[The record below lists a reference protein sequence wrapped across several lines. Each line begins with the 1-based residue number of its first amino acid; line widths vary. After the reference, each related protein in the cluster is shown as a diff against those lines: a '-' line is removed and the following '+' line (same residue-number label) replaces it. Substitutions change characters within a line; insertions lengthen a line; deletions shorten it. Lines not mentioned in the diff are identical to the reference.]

1 MQKASSEPEKV
12 SKKTIIFI
20 VVEIAIALAFSAAMI
35 YFVVIP
41 KFNSWSGARTKIKDL
56 EGRSDN
62 LDRNISL
69 LKNIDTSEIQEVD
82 SLLGKLLP
90 SDADG
95 LRTVSLIEAAAANS
109 NMKVSAAQLQGST
122 NASGTGQ
129 VSAQSQ
135 NTSKQGASVIKGSF
149 TGSYQSLL
157 NLLLNLN
164 KIDRAVSI
172 DEISAMNDSQSGTTS
187 TISLELPVYSVPP
200 VASADTFVD
209 LTDGEKKSINELLDQ
224 VTITTTPA
232 NDPLGKNDL
241 FN

>member
-1 MQKASSEPEKV
+1 MPKVSSEPEKA

-20 VVEIAIALAFSAAMI
+20 AVEILISLAVSAAMI

-41 KFNSWSGARTKIKDL
+41 KFNSWSGARTKVKDL
-56 EGRSDN
+56 ESRSDN
-62 LDRNISL
+62 LDRNINL
-69 LKNIDTSEIQEVD
+69 LKNIDTSEIQQAD

-90 SDADG
+90 SDTDG
-95 LRTVSLIEAAAANS
+95 LRTVSLIEAVAANS

-122 NASGTGQ
+122 NTSGTGQ
-129 VSAQSQ
+129 VSVQSQ
-135 NTSKQGASVIKGSF
+135 NAGKQGASVIKVSF

-172 DEISAMNDSQSGTTS
+172 DEISTTNDSQSGTTS
-187 TISLELPVYSVPP
+187 TISLELPIYSVPP

-209 LTDGEKKSINELLDQ
+209 LTAGEKSSINELLDQ
-224 VTITTTPA
+224 VTITINPA
-232 NDPLGKNDL
+232 NAPLGKIDP